1 MSKHVLPLFLAALSL
16 TATAQVSLV
25 NPVPHDVSGGRVVM
39 EKPAKFKIS
48 SRLQKGKK
56 DAALVPQ
63 KAEGYYLKVTEKG
76 AQVIGYDAAGVRYG
90 LETLRQ
96 LTSKGQIETCEI
108 RDYPDVPF
116 RGVVEG
122 FYGTPWSHQA
132 RLRQLKFYG
141 ENKLNVYI
149 YGPKDDPYH
158 STPLWRQ
165 PYPAKEAAQLKELV
179 DTAKA
184 YGVNF
189 YWAAHPG
196 QDIRWNAADRDSLLQ
211 KFEAMYQLGIRS
223 YAIFFDDIWGEG
235 TKAEKQAELLNFLDD
250 EFINKKPDV
259 APLIVCPTEYN
270 RAWVN
275 EKKGYLRTMGAKV
288 NKDIAIMWTGNTVVH
303 CIDRESMEWVNERLQ
318 RQAYIWWNFP
328 VTDYCRDHLMMGPV
342 YGNGKDIAPLMSGF
356 VSNPMEHAEASK
368 IALYGIADYTWN
380 MEAYDSERDW
390 EKAITDLLP
399 SDPDALKTF
408 ASFNEDGGAN
418 GHNFRREESKDWAS
432 GYKDIAAG
440 GTLTAR
446 ANYLSNTGRELGH
459 AADLLLK
466 NRQNPGLINELRP
479 WLIMSQHVATYAEEV
494 TTLAAGVETPQQT
507 TDFETLYN
515 AARAEQKAMYE
526 LENSGIRHPLQ
537 PGIKVGSRWLMPAL
551 NQLFADAVNKY
562 NKEKGTSFEPS
573 AEFSPYTLTATVPQ
587 LAQLP
592 VTVQGN
598 NIGVRPALEVI
609 LWAADG
615 SMTIT
620 ADRTITLA
628 GLDFDFGQPDMAKN
642 FRLEVKHDGTWHN
655 VSLLHYKDGETT
667 VHTGNELGGMKCD
680 ALRLTNIS
688 GKELTVKMN
697 RFNFVKQ

>member
-1 MSKHVLPLFLAALSL
+1 MSKHILPLLLGACSL
-16 TATAQVSLV
+16 TATAQISLV
-25 NPVPHDVSGGRVVM
+25 NPVPQEVSGERVVM
-39 EKPAKFKIS
+39 DRPAKYTIKH
-48 SRLQKGKK
+48 RVQKGKK

-63 KAEGYYLKVTEKG
+63 QAEAYYIKVTDKKAE
-76 AQVIGYDAAGVRYG
+76 VIGYDAAGERYG
-90 LETLRQ
+90 METLRQ
-96 LTSKGQIETCEI
+96 MMSQGKIETGEI

-122 FYGTPWSHQA
+122 FYGTPWSHEA
-132 RLRQLKFYG
+132 RLRQLRFYG
-141 ENKLNVYI
+141 ANKLNVYI

-259 APLIVCPTEYN
+259 SPLIVCPTEYN

-303 CIDRESMEWVNERLQ
+303 CIDRESMEWVNARLQ
-318 RQAYIWWNFP
+318 RKAYIWWNFP
-328 VTDYCRDHLMMGPV
+328 VTDYCRDHLMLGPV
-342 YGNGKDIAPLMSGF
+342 YGNGTDIAPLMSGF

-380 MEAYDSERDW
+380 MEAYDSGRDW
-390 EKAITDLLP
+390 EKATKDLLP
-399 SDPDALKTF
+399 SDYHSLQCF

-418 GHNFRREESKDWAS
+418 GHNFRREESKEMAAEYAKLGAS
-432 GYKDIAAG
+432 AS
-440 GTLTAR
+440 LTDRAR
-446 ANYLSNTGRELGH
+446 CLVEDGALLEASAER
-459 AADLLLK
+459 LLK
-466 NRQNPGLINELRP
+466 NTENPGLIKELRP
-479 WLIMSQHVATYAEEV
+479 WLVMSQHVAKYSKIV
-494 TTLAAGVETPQQT
+494 TALATLVENPQ
-507 TDFETLYN
+507 DGIDIEPLYQ
-515 AARAEQKAMYE
+515 AARDEQRTMYD
-526 LENSGIRHPLQ
+526 LENSDIRHPLQ
-537 PGIKVGSRWLMPAL
+537 PGIKVGSRWFMPAL

-573 AEFSPYTLTATVPQ
+573 AEFSPYTLTSTVAQ
-587 LAQLP
+587 LANLP
-592 VTVQGN
+592 VSVQGN
-598 NIGVRPALEVI
+598 NVNVRPALEVI

-615 SMTIT
+615 SMTIS

-642 FRLEVKHDGTWHN
+642 FRLEVKHDGKWHN
-655 VSLLHYKDGETT
+655 VSLLHYKEGETT

-688 GKELTVKMN
+688 GKELSVKLK
-697 RFNFVKQ
+697 RFQFVKQ